1 MLVMQAPQCGNT
13 QLLVTSPAR
22 FYCAGISMI
31 SSGAAALGGC
41 FAACHADSSCE
52 YFGLE
57 TVPNQCCNKLSEV
70 LLEVG
75 KFGLSLRFRGLR

>member
-1 MLVMQAPQCGNT
+1 MRQHTVTGYLACEV
-13 QLLVTSPAR
+13 LLR
-22 FYCAGISMI
+22 GDLCDDKDMI